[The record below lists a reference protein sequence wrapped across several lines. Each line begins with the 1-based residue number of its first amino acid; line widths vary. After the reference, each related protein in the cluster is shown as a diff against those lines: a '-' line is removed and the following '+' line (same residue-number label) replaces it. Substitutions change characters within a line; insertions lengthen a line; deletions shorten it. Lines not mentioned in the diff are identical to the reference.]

1 MTKTK
6 KIKSNHQR
14 DKKRC
19 KGKDQ
24 EIEKDK
30 NRLRDFITKML
41 ES

>member
-19 KGKDQ
+19 KGKEQ
-24 EIEKDK
+24 EIEKIKTDSETLLPK
-30 NRLRDFITKML
+30 Y
-41 ES
+41 